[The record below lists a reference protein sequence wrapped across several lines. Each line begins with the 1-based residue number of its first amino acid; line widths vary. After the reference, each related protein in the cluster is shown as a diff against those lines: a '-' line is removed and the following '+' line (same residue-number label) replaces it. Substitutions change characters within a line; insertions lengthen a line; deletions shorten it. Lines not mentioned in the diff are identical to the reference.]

1 VWRKISGLAAVRAG
15 YPGERIKIDGA
26 RVVVVYLYGV
36 RTRPL
41 GKTGLDVSELSL
53 GTWGLSGD
61 GYGVV
66 PADEADR
73 TIDRAVEAGI
83 TLFDTADV
91 YGGGAMETR
100 LGQRLT
106 KEALIC
112 TKIGT
117 DLEQKPP
124 RKVFTPKYLRV
135 AFERSRERIAREKI
149 DIVLLHNPTMAAL
162 GAGEAVGFIKGLK
175 EQGSIGLWGVSVG
188 SVEVAREAIT
198 RGADVIELVYNVVF
212 ASDLH
217 ELAADISE
225 AGTGVLARSTLAHG
239 LLAGQWSADREFA
252 PGDHRADRWKK
263 DELRRRIS
271 HIESLRPMVS
281 GPVASLRSAALR
293 FVLSNQIVSSAV
305 LGPRSVF
312 QLNQLITDAGEGPP
326 YLRDTALA
334 ALSNRLKSVGVL
346 A

>member
-1 VWRKISGLAAVRAG
+1 MVYIDGVRA
-15 YPGERIKIDGA
+15 
-26 RVVVVYLYGV
+26 
-36 RTRPL
+36 RPL
-41 GKTGLDVSELSL
+41 GKTGLNVSELAL

-61 GYGVV
+61 GYGSV

-73 TIDRAVEAGI
+73 VIDRAVEAGI

-91 YGGGAMETR
+91 YGGGAMESK
-100 LGQRLT
+100 LGQRLP
-106 KEALIC
+106 KDVLVC

-117 DLEQKPP
+117 DLDQKPP
-124 RKVFTPKYLRV
+124 RKVFTPKHLRA
-135 AFERSRERIAREKI
+135 AFERSRERLVREKL
-149 DIVLLHNPTMAAL
+149 DIVLLHNPTIAAL
-162 GAGEAVGFIKGLK
+162 GSGEAVGFLKGLK
-175 EQGSIGLWGVSVG
+175 ELGSLGLWGVSVG
-188 SVEVAREAIT
+188 SVEIAREAIT
-198 RGADVIELVYNVVF
+198 RGADVIELAYNAIF
-212 ASDLH
+212 PGDLH
-217 ELAADISE
+217 ELASELAE

-239 LLAGQWSADREFA
+239 LLAGQWSADREFP

-271 HIESLRPMVS
+271 HAETLRPMVS

-293 FVLSNQIVSSAV
+293 FVLSNQVVSSAV

-312 QLNQLITDAGEGPP
+312 QLNQLITDAGDGPP

-346 A
+346 T